1 MKNRNL
7 KECEKW
13 MQKYERNILQT
24 GTLLGVSFPKSWSD
38 FYKLK
43 PHDKV
48 ELITGDAKITIS
60 LLGGGHGSK

>member
-1 MKNRNL
+1 
-7 KECEKW
+7 